1 MAEETNPSLQ
11 SNAAKRLARLVAV
24 QALYQASFE
33 EEPLSAIL
41 KRSLE
46 EADNILNDE
55 SEEGGAIQE
64 RPDPVLFSDI
74 VQGVLDNRDALE
86 EMLSGALDP
95 RFALPR
101 LEILLKYTL
110 LSGAYELYRHSE
122 IPHQIVIS
130 DYVDVAK
137 AFFGAKEP
145 GLVNAVLDK
154 LAQKL
159 RGS

>member
-1 MAEETNPSLQ
+1 MTGQTENPE

-24 QALYQASFE
+24 QALYQASYE
-33 EEPLSAIL
+33 EEPLAAIL

-46 EADNILNDE
+46 DADQILNGE
-55 SEEGGAIQE
+55 AGEGELIRE

-74 VQGVLDNRDALE
+74 VQGVLDNREALD
-86 EMLSGALDP
+86 EMVAGALDA
-95 RFALPR
+95 RFSAQR
-101 LEILLKYTL
+101 LELLLKFTL
-110 LSGAYELYRHSE
+110 LAGAYELYGHAD
-122 IPHQIVIS
+122 IPAAVIIS

-145 GLVNAVLDK
+145 GLVNGVLDK

-159 RGS
+159 RS